1 MAARFVLQ
9 SLAVPY
15 FPPAHRSLVTVS
27 YTHLDVYKRQSEGDE
42 MSRADFQDEYRAI
55 AGETGAEICIFA
67 EGRHPAILSNAEE
80 AAERISKFLE

>member
-1 MAARFVLQ
+1 MLEKSCRYFQSRFTSLQ
-9 SLAVPY
+9 VPLLLMG
-15 FPPAHRSLVTVS
+15 S
-27 YTHLDVYKRQSEGDE
+27 QGDE

-55 AGETGAEICIFA
+55 AGETELKFVYLR